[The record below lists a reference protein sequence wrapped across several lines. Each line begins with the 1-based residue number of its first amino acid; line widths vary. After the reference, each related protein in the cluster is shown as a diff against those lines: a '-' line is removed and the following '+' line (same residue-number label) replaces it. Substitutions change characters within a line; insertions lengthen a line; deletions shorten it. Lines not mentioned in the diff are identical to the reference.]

1 MDELYN
7 HKKIKPFLGKFN
19 KKDWKDVIL
28 QLSLIGLHQVVHQK
42 DYSIETLRKIKQ
54 EKEGVTSLNKN
65 KGYQNSKTNAKGVIK
80 EEQKGKSLVKD
91 SKKEPLPKPTEIEL
105 DSENKPKEKDN
116 TKEEEEKQN
125 NPILEEQKQD
135 NSINQL
141 PNEDLPNKSDE
152 IQQIT
157 TTNEISKQ
165 KEEEKP
171 KVKEQEN
178 INSIPS
184 TYTYERRNL
193 YPTNYSCCNTCYNN
207 RAYENSRSYGNPL
220 LLELNYDYTQPN
232 IEDTIHSRYSSSIG
246 YTYQLNY

>member
-7 HKKIKPFLGKFN
+7 NKKLKPFLTKYN

-28 QLSLIGLHQVVHQK
+28 QLSLIGLNQVGNQK
-42 DYSIETLRKIKQ
+42 VYSIEALRKMNQ

-65 KGYQNSKTNAKGVIK
+65 KGFQNSQANTKAVIQDNQK
-80 EEQKGKSLVKD
+80 EKSSVKE
-91 SKKEPLPKPTEIEL
+91 SKKEPLPKPIEISQ
-105 DSENKPKEKDN
+105 DTENKPKEKDN
-116 TKEEEEKQN
+116 TKKEEEKQK
-125 NPILEEQKQD
+125 NPIVEALPKE
-135 NSINQL
+135 NSINKL
-141 PNEDLPNKSDE
+141 PNENLPNKSDE

-157 TTNEISKQ
+157 TTNEMIKP

-171 KVKEQEN
+171 QVKKHEN

-184 TYTYERRNL
+184 TYTYERRNP
-193 YPTNYSCCNTCYNN
+193 YQTNYSYCDTCYNRANEN
-207 RAYENSRSYGNPL
+207 RSQFGNPL

-232 IEDTIHSRYSSSIG
+232 IEDTIHSRYSSSIT